1 MRWSVLTANLDILLQ
16 GLIVTIQVSVLAWLL
31 AVAIGFVV
39 AILRV
44 TPNRLLR
51 VLGAAYVEFFR
62 NIPLLVIIFFIFF
75 ALPSVRVRLSG
86 FQAGVIGLGIY
97 TAAFIG
103 EVLRSGILGIPRG
116 QLEAALASGLSYLQA
131 MRLIVLPQA
140 IRTTIPPLGNQT
152 INLIKNSS
160 LVATVSVFDI
170 LGTANLIGSRTF
182 AFSPVYL
189 GAALL
194 YLSLTLPA
202 AALVNF
208 VERRL
213 RVGHR

>member
-16 GLIVTIQVSVLAWLL
+16 GLLVTIQVSLLAWLL
-31 AVAIGFVV
+31 AMALGFLVA
-39 AILRV
+39 LMRV
-44 TPNRLLR
+44 TPNTLSR
-51 VLGAAYVEFFR
+51 VFGAAYVEFFR

-75 ALPSVRVRLSG
+75 ALPSIGVRLSG
-86 FQAGVIGLGIY
+86 FESGVLGLGIY

-103 EVLRSGILGIPRG
+103 EVIRSGISGVPRG

-140 IRTTIPPLGNQT
+140 IRVTIPPLGNQT

-182 AFSPVYL
+182 VFSPVYI

-194 YLSLTLPA
+194 YLSLTLPSA
-202 AALVNF
+202 AVVNL

-213 RVGHR
+213 RVSYR